1 VEAASAGSVW
11 EAGSIS
17 VDSARPGTAEAR
29 KGTAAARTTTRI
41 GEARFRTTA
50 PGLVE
55 LGRRARTPS
64 TTWTHARPSSLK
76 QRRERQRLLPTQQ
89 RTVDGLN
96 VVTPLRQRAAQRKGV
111 ERAVASRLGDE
122 ERSLVAPEKKP
133 LPEHG
138 GTPYGPGARL
148 LAGAGTITA
157 AQRVVRVVQQ
167 PAAAGAAKVLANAV
181 HKAGGCLR
189 VPHQA
194 RRTVCARRS
203 HSRGARA
210 AGERETG
217 LSGAGPS

>member
-1 VEAASAGSVW
+1 
-11 EAGSIS
+11 

-122 ERSLVAPEKKP
+122 ERSLVAPEKRRD
-133 LPEHG
+133 PEHG
-138 GTPYGPGARL
+138 GNPDWSCALARRRRHHHASAACGAGCTWARGGGYSKGAGERRPQGWWLLSGPAPGAR
-148 LAGAGTITA
+148 
-157 AQRVVRVVQQ
+157 
-167 PAAAGAAKVLANAV
+167 
-181 HKAGGCLR
+181 H
-189 VPHQA
+189 
-194 RRTVCARRS
+194 
-203 HSRGARA
+203 
-210 AGERETG
+210 G
-217 LSGAGPS
+217 LSQTQP